1 MQYQRVLYLNTNKTF
16 LGTDADKEHQ
26 TKVILLTAALLR
38 QNQVTDFTELIQLYQ
53 TYGFIDPATLAARY
67 PILYEGSTAIKSTAS
82 IEAHVLSSGFDVE
95 EKEGAIDILVI
106 NNEGIKDEMHTYPN
120 TTLREFIDFY
130 KVMKHLPSKSLLR
143 VKYRGKNLF
152 LSTCGN
158 KTLDELSI
166 THRSYITV
174 SEVQP
179 VSAPPKENVKP
190 KNNQTTRKNGSK
202 KKKGGG
208 KSKKKRSGSCTY
220 ATNTTQEDYRVD
232 HSKRLSLI
240 FEEAEPKFK
249 AIRQK
254 LNASTL
260 ERTQPKKDR
269 SVSKNGTEDK
279 TETNPTLGG
288 VGSKAGKAVLI
299 PLLAGNAQQL
309 YQSSK
314 TRKQNIGRALSIDL
328 HGCSKDKA
336 LDELD
341 RSLPIWVD
349 EAMMGEYPFVV
360 AVDVI
365 CGGGNQV
372 LSETVE
378 TWVRRN
384 PHVANRPKSF
394 T

>member
-143 VKYRGKNLF
+143 VKYRGKNMF

-179 VSAPPKENVKP
+179 VVSAPPKENVKP

-208 KSKKKRSGSCTY
+208 KSKTKRSGNCTF

-240 FEEAEPKFK
+240 FEEAEPAFK
-249 AIRQK
+249 ETRQRLSNMSLK
-254 LNASTL
+254 KTL
-260 ERTQPKKDR
+260 PKDR
-269 SVSKNGTEDK
+269 SVSKNDTEDK
-279 TETNPTLGG
+279 TETNPSLDG
-288 VGSKAGKAVLI
+288 VGSKAGKVVI
-299 PLLAGNAQQL
+299 PLLAGHAQQL
-309 YQSSK
+309 YLLRWVK
-314 TRKQNIGRALSIDL
+314 PSIWANGQRIK
-328 HGCSKDKA
+328 GCFTTVVSWIKK
-336 LDELD
+336 ER
-341 RSLPIWVD
+341 RSYEV
-349 EAMMGEYPFVV
+349 
-360 AVDVI
+360 
-365 CGGGNQV
+365 
-372 LSETVE
+372 
-378 TWVRRN
+378 
-384 PHVANRPKSF
+384 
-394 T
+394 